1 MYARRYA
8 EQQEVLVV
16 AFTYT
21 SADPGAVVVVDF
33 DARFATAAM
42 ERPWGFND
50 VTSATDRQ
58 RNLFRLYCCVVVV
71 IAQAT
76 LYNWLLVVFY

>member
-1 MYARRYA
+1 MYARGYA

-16 AFTYT
+16 AFAYT

-33 DARFATAAM
+33 DARFATGAM
-42 ERPWGFND
+42 KRPWRFDD

-58 RNLFRLYCCVVVV
+58 RNLFRLYCCVVV
-71 IAQAT
+71 IITQAT
-76 LYNWLLVVFY
+76 LHNWLLVVLY